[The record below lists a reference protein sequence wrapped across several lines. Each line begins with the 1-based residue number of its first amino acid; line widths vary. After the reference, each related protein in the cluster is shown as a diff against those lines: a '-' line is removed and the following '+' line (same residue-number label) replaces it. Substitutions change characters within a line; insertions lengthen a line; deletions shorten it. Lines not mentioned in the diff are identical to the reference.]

1 MKQKISLI
9 LIYVFLLVNIIAC
22 NGQQTTMKK
31 GNELDSAFNHNYTIL
46 NSIAQSNF
54 FDTST
59 ACKSA
64 IEFMEKTTA
73 IKASKDGNY
82 FGAILFTRKD
92 LEKWKEW
99 YDKHK
104 K

>member
-1 MKQKISLI
+1 MNKKII
-9 LIYVFLLVNIIAC
+9 LLSFYVFLLVSIIAC
-22 NGQQTTMKK
+22 NGQQNTMTK
-31 GNELDSAFNHNYTIL
+31 NNNLDSGFKYNYTIL
-46 NSIAQSNF
+46 DSIAKENPL
-54 FDTST
+54 DTSA
-59 ACKSA
+59 ACKNA
-64 IEFMEKTTA
+64 IEFMEKTTG

-99 YDKHK
+99 YDKSK